1 MTISFTSMCDGAERH
16 HSTASAMSE
25 GCRHFIELT
34 TARAASSSPKERTV
48 KNSVSTSPGE
58 MPDTLSGSPL
68 ERACGQSSS
77 KQYALGNVQRDAW
90 KGCVMHPC

>member
-1 MTISFTSMCDGAERH
+1 M
-16 HSTASAMSE
+16 
-25 GCRHFIELT
+25 
-34 TARAASSSPKERTV
+34 